1 VINGFGISISVSISQ
16 HNSIIEEYEGSLLIW
31 AWLTR
36 IYKSTEQFPK
46 QELYSLTNQVQRA
59 AVSVPANIAEGC
71 GKDSDAELKR
81 YFSIAMGSASEL
93 EYLLL
98 LAHDLGYLRTETYQ
112 IIQNDLVETRKML
125 NAFIQKLK
133 ANR

>member
-1 VINGFGISISVSISQ
+1 MKNFR
-16 HNSIIEEYEGSLLIW
+16 SLKVWGKAHALTLI
-31 AWLTR
+31 
-36 IYKSTEQFPK
+36 IYKSTAQFPK
-46 QELYSLTNQVQRA
+46 HELYSLTNQIQRA

-98 LAHDLGYLRTETYQ
+98 LAHELGYLQVDNYQ
-112 IIQNDLVETRKML
+112 TLQNDLVETRKML
-125 NAFIQKLK
+125 NSFIQTLK
-133 ANR
+133 ANQHARS

>member
-1 VINGFGISISVSISQ
+1 MKDFR
-16 HNSIIEEYEGSLLIW
+16 SLKVW
-31 AWLTR
+31 EKAHALTLA

-46 QELYSLTNQVQRA
+46 AELYSLTNQIQRA
-59 AVSVPANIAEGC
+59 AVSIPANIAEGC

-81 YFSIAMGSASEL
+81 YFSIAMGSSSEL

-98 LAHDLGYLRTETYQ
+98 LARDLGYLKANTYQ
-112 IIQNDLVETRKML
+112 SIQTDLIETRKML

-133 ANR
+133 ANHYKLTVNR